1 MIVSTIPHVLNKLDE
16 IILWCE
22 NAGSR
27 QGYFAALYR
36 RMTLA
41 VLEEMLQNG
50 FADNTRMEKLD
61 VIFAS
66 RYIDAWSAYQNKQ
79 SISKGWQAAF
89 SSCENS
95 GLTVIQHLILGV
107 NTHINLDLSIA
118 AADTCVGTNILD
130 LQSDYEKINNIIHE
144 MNGVDII
151 ILSASTGEINEEL
164 IPSIENDI
172 IKINVRGYLQVLIA
186 AWHYFAER
194 GHGQIAGITSIAAIR
209 GNKMAPAYNA
219 SKAFQSSYLEALR
232 VKSKF
237 RNSNIKITELI
248 PGFVRTA
255 MGKGDRMFWVSSVE
269 KAACQCKRAIDKKRQ
284 KAYITKRWW
293 LIYLLL
299 KFLPI
304 FIYDPLMNAA
314 WKMKRKS

>member
-118 AADTCVGTNILD
+118 AADSCVGANILD
-130 LQSDYEKINNIIHE
+130 LQSDYEKINNI
-144 MNGVDII
+144 M
-151 ILSASTGEINEEL
+151 ASLVNETQEKLTKVWWPLALISKITNDRDDAVINF
-164 IPSIENDI
+164 SIVAAR
-172 IKINVRGYLQVLIA
+172 KA
-186 AWHYFAER
+186 AWANAVALTHADNNARSNYINGIDNTVTTIANRIINPGYFINA
-194 GHGQIAGITSIAAIR
+194 QL
-209 GNKMAPAYNA
+209 KMIKRCEY
-219 SKAFQSSYLEALR
+219 SDVKR
-232 VKSKF
+232 VIQL
-237 RNSNIKITELI
+237 IK
-248 PGFVRTA
+248 
-255 MGKGDRMFWVSSVE
+255 
-269 KAACQCKRAIDKKRQ
+269 
-284 KAYITKRWW
+284 
-293 LIYLLL
+293 
-299 KFLPI
+299 
-304 FIYDPLMNAA
+304 
-314 WKMKRKS
+314 